1 MRLRLKNYMAYSI
14 GCAVVWAVTL
24 DAQTPTFRGNVKALF
39 AWSARGVT
47 V

>member
-1 MRLRLKNYMAYSI
+1 MRLRLKNYMVYSV
-14 GCAVVWAVTL
+14 GWAVTL